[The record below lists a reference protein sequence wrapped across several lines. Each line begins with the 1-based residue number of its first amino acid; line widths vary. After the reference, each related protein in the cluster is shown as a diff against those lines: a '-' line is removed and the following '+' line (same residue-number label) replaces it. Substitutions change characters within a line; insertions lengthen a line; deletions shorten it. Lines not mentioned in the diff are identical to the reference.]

1 MRELSI
7 FVDESGTQ
15 EATSEYYLVTL
26 VFHDQRVALARYF
39 DAYRE
44 SLRLRNLPDIP
55 FHATPLM
62 RANDDYS
69 GIDPGIRHRL
79 MVSFAAFVRDLP
91 VRYKLFAYR
100 CRSIGGPQQLMTT
113 LKRGIVNFIFDH
125 LDYFQGFDRVKIYYD
140 GGQAVVTKALHG
152 AFEYALSSNVIVYKA
167 TDFHSYRLAQVA
179 DYLCMIELTAL
190 KYAGFELTSTDK
202 RFFGS
207 SRDFKKN
214 YLKKARAK
222 LL

>member
-1 MRELSI
+1 
-7 FVDESGTQ
+7 
-15 EATSEYYLVTL
+15 
-26 VFHDQRVALARYF
+26 
-39 DAYRE
+39 
-44 SLRLRNLPDIP
+44 
-55 FHATPLM
+55 M

-113 LKRGIVNFIFDH
+113 LKRDIVNFIFDH
-125 LDYFQGFDRVKIYYD
+125 LDYFQDFDRVKIYYD